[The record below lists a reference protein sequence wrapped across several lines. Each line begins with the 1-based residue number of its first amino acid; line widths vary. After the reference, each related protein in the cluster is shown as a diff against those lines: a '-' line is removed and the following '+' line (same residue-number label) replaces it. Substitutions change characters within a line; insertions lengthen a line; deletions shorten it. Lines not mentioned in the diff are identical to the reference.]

1 MLGLIK
7 KKANTLLG
15 IDISSTSVKL
25 LELSRSGGRY
35 KVEAYAVEPLP
46 PNAVVEKNIVEL
58 EGVGQALSR
67 VLVKAK
73 TNLKSAV
80 VAVAGSAV
88 ITKTIEMEAGLSED
102 ELENQLKIEADQ
114 YIPYPLEEVAID
126 FEVQGLSARNP
137 ERVDVLLAA
146 CRKENV
152 EVREAA
158 LALAGLTA
166 KVVDV
171 EAYALER
178 SYALLSSQ
186 LGADTDQ
193 LTVAVVD
200 IGATMTTLPAGRAI
214 RNIDFQRGEKG
225 EGNVV
230 IDLSDPTLSPDIQEQ
245 GGKIRLDFAKT
256 QLPDALR
263 VRLDVKDFA
272 TPVQFVN
279 ASAQSDRT
287 SITIEP
293 SGLYDYLVYQT
304 DNRLTVSIKPMTTED
319 AERRKKD
326 NFAYTGEKLSLN
338 FQDIDVRSV
347 LQLIADFTDL
357 NLVASDTVQGNITLR
372 LQNVPWDQALDLV
385 LKTKGLDKRKLG
397 NVLLV
402 APADEIAARERQELE
417 AQKQIAELAP
427 LRRELIQVNYAKA
440 ADIAKLFQSVT
451 SDGGQ
456 EGKEGGRGSITVDDR
471 TNSII
476 AYQPQE
482 RLDELRR
489 IVSQLDIPVRQVM
502 IEARIVEANVG
513 YDKSLGVRWGGAYH
527 KGNWRGYGKDGNIG
541 IKDEDGMNCGPIAGN
556 CTFPTTG
563 TSKSPSPFVDIGAKD
578 ATSGIGIGFITD
590 NIILDLQLSAM
601 EKTGNGEI
609 VSQPKVVTS
618 DKETAKILKGQEVPY
633 QEASSSGATST
644 SFKEAALSLEVTPQ
658 ITPDNRIIVEVK
670 VTKDAPDFDRALNGV
685 PPINKNEVNA
695 KILVNDGET
704 IVIGGVFSNTQSKS
718 VDKVPF
724 LGDLPYLGRLFR
736 RDTVSDVKNELLV
749 FLTPRIMNNQAIAIG
764 R

>member
-1 MLGLIK
+1 MNSGLSR
-7 KKANTLLG
+7 LG
-15 IDISSTSVKL
+15 I
-25 LELSRSGGRY
+25 
-35 KVEAYAVEPLP
+35 A
-46 PNAVVEKNIVEL
+46 
-58 EGVGQALSR
+58 
-67 VLVKAK
+67 
-73 TNLKSAV
+73 
-80 VAVAGSAV
+80 
-88 ITKTIEMEAGLSED
+88 
-102 ELENQLKIEADQ
+102 
-114 YIPYPLEEVAID
+114 
-126 FEVQGLSARNP
+126 
-137 ERVDVLLAA
+137 LLAA
-146 CRKENV
+146 MFAPALLAADLEKLDV
-152 EVREAA
+152 AA
-158 LALAGLTA
+158 LPGDRVELKLQFDEPVAAPRGYTIEQPARIALDLPGVQNKLGT
-166 KVVDV
+166 KNRELSVGNTRSVTVV
-171 EAYALER
+171 EAKDRTRLIINLTTLSSYTTRVEGNNLFVVVGNSPAGASVASAAPVKASPAPA
-178 SYALLSSQ
+178 SYAQ
-186 LGADTDQ
+186 PIKPKPY
-193 LTVAVVD
+193 V
-200 IGATMTTLPAGRAI
+200 PAGRAI

-451 SDGGQ
+451 SSG
-456 EGKEGGRGSITVDDR
+456 EEKENSRGSITVDDR

-527 KGNWRGYGKDGNIG
+527 NGNWNSYGKNGNRG
-541 IKDEDGMNCGPIAGN
+541 IKDKEGYNCGPFQGQ
-556 CTFPTTG
+556 CTFPTRDN
-563 TSKSPSPFVDIGAKD
+563 SPTPF
-578 ATSGIGIGFITD
+578 
-590 NIILDLQLSAM
+590 
-601 EKTGNGEI
+601 
-609 VSQPKVVTS
+609 
-618 DKETAKILKGQEVPY
+618 
-633 QEASSSGATST
+633 
-644 SFKEAALSLEVTPQ
+644 
-658 ITPDNRIIVEVK
+658 NRIIVEVK
-670 VTKDAPDFDRALNGV
+670 VTKDAPDFQNALNGV

-704 IVIGGVFSNTQSKS
+704 IVIGGVFSNTQTKA

-736 RDTVSDVKNELLV
+736 RDTVSDTKNELLV